1 MIVTGE
7 IGGAM
12 WKGKI
17 DCLNLE
23 EKYFV
28 DIKTTKD
35 MHEKKWDE
43 RLNRKAN
50 FIERFG
56 YVLQMAVYCELL
68 RQQYDKNFLPL
79 IAAVSKQTP
88 SEAKLIT
95 LSEEKMIYELE
106 ELKENIEHI
115 VRVKMVRKHQ
125 LVVEFVNIVEDTTKL
140 QILPVWT
147 IYRRCITNEY
157 WIYKIVSKSD

>member
-68 RQQYDKNFLPL
+68 RQQYDKIFFLSL
-79 IAAVSKQTP
+79 QLFRNKHLVKQN
-88 SEAKLIT
+88 SSL
-95 LSEEKMIYELE
+95 L
-106 ELKENIEHI
+106 
-115 VRVKMVRKHQ
+115 VKKNDLRIRRIKRKHRA
-125 LVVEFVNIVEDTTKL
+125 
-140 QILPVWT
+140 
-147 IYRRCITNEY
+147 YCA
-157 WIYKIVSKSD
+157 S

>member
-68 RQQYDKNFLPL
+68 RQQYDKIFFLSL
-79 IAAVSKQTP
+79 QLFRNKHLVKQN
-88 SEAKLIT
+88 SSL
-95 LSEEKMIYELE
+95 L
-106 ELKENIEHI
+106 
-115 VRVKMVRKHQ
+115 VKK
-125 LVVEFVNIVEDTTKL
+125 K
-140 QILPVWT
+140 
-147 IYRRCITNEY
+147 
-157 WIYKIVSKSD
+157 

>member
-95 LSEEKMIYELE
+95 LSEEKMICELE
-106 ELKENIEHI
+106 ELKENIEHV
-115 VRVKMVRKHQ
+115 VRVKNG
-125 LVVEFVNIVEDTTKL
+125 EEA
-140 QILPVWT
+140 PVSCG
-147 IYRRCITNEY
+147 ICEYCRGHNKITNFT
-157 WIYKIVSKSD
+157 SMDDL